1 MKKTKESFPLV
12 LHGVVSL
19 LLPIPCFLIMFVVNA
34 FLAVLV
40 PGSAEAAGGTSF
52 VSILPMLIA
61 PAFSL
66 SGAYRAVRL
75 LRRSKKGGKRFKRC
89 IACLA
94 MCTLALAAF
103 IALMMFGLRY

>member
-1 MKKTKESFPLV
+1 MKKKKESFPLI
-12 LHGVVSL
+12 LHGFVSL

-52 VSILPMLIA
+52 ISILPMLFA
-61 PAFSL
+61 PIFSL
-66 SGAYRAVRL
+66 SGIWRSVRL
-75 LRRSKKGGKRFKRC
+75 LLRSKKGGKRFKKC

-94 MCTLALAAF
+94 MCALGLLAF
-103 IALMMFGLRY
+103 IALMVFGLRY

>member
-1 MKKTKESFPLV
+1 MKKKKEAFPLV
-12 LHGVVSL
+12 LHGVISL

-52 VSILPMLIA
+52 VSILPMLLS
-61 PAFSL
+61 PTFSA
-66 SGAYRAVRL
+66 SGGWRALRL
-75 LRRSKKGGKRFKRC
+75 MRRSKRGGRRFKKC

-94 MCTLALAAF
+94 MCVLGLAVS
-103 IALMMFGLRY
+103 IALTAFALRY

>member
-1 MKKTKESFPLV
+1 MKKKKESFPLM
-12 LHGVVSL
+12 LHGFVSL

-40 PGSAEAAGGTSF
+40 PESAEAAGGTSF
-52 VSILPMLIA
+52 VSILPMLVA

-66 SGAYRAVRL
+66 SGIYRAVRL
-75 LRRSKKGGKRFKRC
+75 LLRSKKGGKRFKKC

-94 MCTLALAAF
+94 MCGLALAAF
-103 IALMMFGLRY
+103 IALMVFGLRY